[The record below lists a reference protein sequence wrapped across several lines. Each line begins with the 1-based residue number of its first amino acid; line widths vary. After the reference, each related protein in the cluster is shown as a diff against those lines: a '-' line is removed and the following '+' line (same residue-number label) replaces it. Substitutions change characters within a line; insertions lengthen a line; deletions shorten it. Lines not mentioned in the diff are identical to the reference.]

1 MLTGA
6 RRATIDELDQVVE
19 VLTASHLDYAWERWA
34 LPWDDRS
41 ERLTRLY
48 QSDVGT
54 LAFSSGEV
62 WITECR
68 RSAAVWLPG
77 DAYDQLGPHERRA
90 LDASARSA
98 FGERISIIDEV
109 ENAVAAQRPPAD
121 WHLATMGT
129 LPDVQR
135 TGLGTAALQPRLTAL
150 DRAHSSAVLETS
162 EPGNLEFYGRL
173 GFEIVAE
180 LAQLPHSAPT
190 TWIMRRST

>member
-34 LPWDDRS
+34 LPWDDRR

-48 QSDVGT
+48 ESAVGT
-54 LAFSSGEV
+54 LAFSVGEV

-68 RSAAVWLPG
+68 RSVAVWLPG
-77 DAYDQLGPHERRA
+77 DAYAQLGPHERRA
-90 LDASARSA
+90 LEAASRSA
-98 FGERISIIDEV
+98 FGERTTIIDEV
-109 ENAVAAQRPPAD
+109 ENAVAAQRPPAN

-135 TGLGTAALQPRLTAL
+135 KGLGTVVLQPRLSAL
-150 DRAHSSAVLETS
+150 DRAHASAVLETS
-162 EPGNLEFYGRL
+162 EPGNLRFYERL
-173 GFEIVAE
+173 GFEVVAE
-180 LAQLPHSAPT
+180 LAHLPHNAPT
-190 TWIMRRST
+190 TWIMRRRK